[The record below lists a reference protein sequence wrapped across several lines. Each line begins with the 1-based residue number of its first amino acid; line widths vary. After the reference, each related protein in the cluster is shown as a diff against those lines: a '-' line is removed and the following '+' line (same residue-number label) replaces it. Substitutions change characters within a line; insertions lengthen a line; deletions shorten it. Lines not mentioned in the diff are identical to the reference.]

1 MAIKTKDM
9 YAAIV
14 EIAGEDAVD
23 IVKFLK
29 GKKNVSEFVIAD
41 KTKLDIQ
48 TTRNI
53 LYRLNNHNVAFYTR
67 KKDKKKGWYIS
78 YWNFNT
84 NRIKDIVGKLKEEK
98 IEKLQKRLE
107 VEEEYRDNFYI
118 CKNLCARL
126 NFEHATDFHFKCP
139 ECGSLLN
146 LQENQKTIENIK
158 ARIKE
163 LESIDTKKKG

>member
-1 MAIKTKDM
+1 LV
-9 YAAIV
+9 YQ
-14 EIAGEDAVD
+14 
-23 IVKFLK
+23 L
-29 GKKNVSEFVIAD
+29 
-41 KTKLDIQ
+41 L
-48 TTRNI
+48 
-53 LYRLNNHNVAFYTR
+53 
-67 KKDKKKGWYIS
+67 
-78 YWNFNT
+78 NFNT

-158 ARIKE
+158 AK
-163 LESIDTKKKG
+163 LKDLQKAS